1 MHILYIFTY
10 LYIFHTIHAG
20 MGTDAPK
27 RKERDSS
34 DEAAETAGERDISG
48 AQVIR
53 GLLEGLEIVSLRVA
67 REHHEKRPMS

>member
-1 MHILYIFTY
+1 
-10 LYIFHTIHAG
+10 